1 MAVFTQ
7 TLTIGDTPPG
17 ERIDSYLRQ
26 FFPSVS
32 RKALVR
38 LIQEGHILV
47 NGQIVKPRYFP
58 KAGEQIDVSWP
69 EPREPIAQ
77 AENIP
82 LNVIYEDA
90 DLLVIDKEPGIVV
103 HPGNGHEEHTLV
115 NAFLYHCK
123 GQLSGVGGVA
133 RPGIV
138 HRLDKDTSG
147 CMIVA
152 KNDFAH
158 VGLAKQFADRTM
170 EKVYHALVCGDTI
183 PASGN
188 IRAGIAR
195 HPSHRKRMAVRDDE
209 HARAAHTSYRLIQ
222 RYHAAALVEAHLHT
236 GRTHQIRV
244 HFQYIG
250 YPLVG
255 DLVYGKRHNVR
266 LEALTNSA
274 AGRPMLHAHSIKFTH
289 PRSEKVLTFSS
300 DLPQDFKSVLEA
312 LKPEPALERHE

>member
-7 TLTIGDTPPG
+7 KLKVGEEPPG

-26 FFPSVS
+26 FFPGVS

-38 LIQEGHILV
+38 LIREGDITV
-47 NGQIVKPRYFP
+47 NGELVKPRYFP
-58 KAGEQIDVSWP
+58 RAADTIDISWP
-69 EPREPIAQ
+69 EPREPIA
-77 AENIP
+77 EPEDIP
-82 LNVIYEDA
+82 LDVLHED
-90 DLLVIDKEPGIVV
+90 DDILVINKEPGIVV
-103 HPGNGHEEHTLV
+103 HPGNGHEHHTLV
-115 NAFLYHCK
+115 NAFLHHCK

-158 VGLAKQFADRTM
+158 VHLAKQFAGRTM
-170 EKVYHALVCGDTI
+170 EKIYCALVCGDTI
-183 PASGN
+183 PESGN
-188 IRAGIAR
+188 IRAAIAR

-209 HARAAHTSYRLIQ
+209 HGRSAHTSYRLIE
-222 RYHAAALVEAHLHT
+222 RLRASAMVEAHLHT

-255 DLVYGKRHNVR
+255 DLTYGKRQNAR
-266 LEALTNSA
+266 LKELTNFA
-274 AGRPMLHAHSIKFTH
+274 AGRQMLHARRITFIH
-289 PRSEKVLTFSS
+289 PRSEKTLTFSAE
-300 DLPQDFKSVLEA
+300 LPHDFQTARSA
-312 LKPEPALERHE
+312 LKPDPVPDRQE

>member
-1 MAVFTQ
+1 MAVFHQ
-7 TLTIGDTPPG
+7 TLNVGGEPPG

-26 FFPSVS
+26 FFPGVS

-38 LIQEGHILV
+38 LIREGDILV
-47 NGQIVKPRYFP
+47 NGEIVKPRYFP
-58 KAGEQIDVSWP
+58 RAEDTIEVSWP
-69 EPREPIAQ
+69 EPREPL
-77 AENIP
+77 AEPEDIP
-82 LNVIYEDA
+82 LEVIFEDE
-90 DLLVIDKEPGIVV
+90 DLLVINKEPGIVV

-115 NAFLYHCK
+115 NAFLHHCK

-147 CMIVA
+147 CMVVA

-158 VGLAKQFADRTM
+158 VHMAKQFADRSM
-170 EKVYHALVCGDTI
+170 EKIYHALVCGDSI
-183 PASGN
+183 PESGN

-209 HARAAHTSYRLIQ
+209 HARAAHTGYRLIR
-222 RYHAAALVEAHLHT
+222 RYRASALIEATLYT

-255 DLVYGKRHNVR
+255 DLTYGKRHNAR
-266 LEALTNSA
+266 LKDLTNFA
-274 AGRPMLHAHSIKFTH
+274 AGRQMLHARRITFTH
-289 PRSEKVLTFSS
+289 PRTEKRLTFSAE
-300 DLPQDFKSVLEA
+300 LPQDFQDALKA
-312 LKPEPALERHE
+312 LKPEHSVERHE